1 MDTVIEVNIVVFT
14 HFTHIEHFQVIQ
26 DMQLNKIQGKKAKTV
41 FLQECLVL
49 GVEVVLIFLA
59 HYF

>member
-49 GVEVVLIFLA
+49 GV
-59 HYF
+59 